1 MAPAQGIKVFT
12 AICSIVFFAY
22 CSRHA
27 GVKLPLLGEPLVN
40 RATGD
45 TIYPVIRPFSFL
57 SQDSTLVSNAT
68 FSNKVYVAD
77 FIFLSCPSICPKM
90 NASMLQ
96 AYKFFNNDTTV
107 LFLSHTID
115 PERDNIA
122 RLKMHA
128 NSLGVSSKKWLFVMG
143 NKDSIYSIAEKN
155 YFATAYKD
163 STAPGGFAHSG
174 GLLLVDKQ
182 RHIRGVYDG
191 TEPSE
196 TTRLI
201 NDIQILLKE

>member
-1 MAPAQGIKVFT
+1 
-12 AICSIVFFAY
+12 
-22 CSRHA
+22 
-27 GVKLPLLGEPLVN
+27 
-40 RATGD
+40 
-45 TIYPVIRPFSFL
+45 
-57 SQDSTLVSNAT
+57 
-68 FSNKVYVAD
+68 
-77 FIFLSCPSICPKM
+77 
-90 NASMLQ
+90 MLQ
-96 AYKFFNNDTTV
+96 AYKFFNNDAGV

-122 RLKMHA
+122 RLKMQSNA
-128 NSLGVSSKKWLFVMG
+128 LGVSPGKWFFVRG
-143 NKDSIYSIAEKN
+143 NKDSIYSIAEKS

-174 GLLLVDKQ
+174 GLLLVDKH